1 MYLRTLMAVAIAA
14 SVGPFAT
21 PGYAAKGGQ
30 SVDHKSSRGGKSA
43 EHRRDGDNK
52 WGGAKGF
59 YKPRPNNT
67 DATE

>member
-1 MYLRTLMAVAIAA
+1 MLMRTIMAVALAT
-14 SVGPFAT
+14 SVGAMTT
-21 PGYAAKGGQ
+21 PSFAAKGGQ
-30 SVDHKSSRGGKSA
+30 SADHKSERGGKSA